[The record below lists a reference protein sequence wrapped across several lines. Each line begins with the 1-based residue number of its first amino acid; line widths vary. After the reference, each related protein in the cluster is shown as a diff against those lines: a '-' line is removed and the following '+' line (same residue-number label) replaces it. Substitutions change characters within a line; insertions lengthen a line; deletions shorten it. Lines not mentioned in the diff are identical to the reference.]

1 MEMIIG
7 GKKVTK
13 PKMIKV
19 YNPFNGEI
27 VGEVPDAEVSDV
39 KVAIELAE
47 EGKKTMK
54 ELPLHKRAEILFNTG
69 LLLEKNEPKITE
81 ILVKEVGKTVNEA
94 KSEVLRTA
102 DLFKYAS
109 EEAKRIHGETLPFS
123 SVTGSE
129 NKRGAY
135 ILEPVGIV
143 GAITPFNVPLSL
155 AAHKV
160 APAIA
165 AGNAIVLKPAT
176 QTPLNTLM
184 LGELLLEA
192 GMPQKALS
200 VLTGHGSTVGNA
212 IVEDPRIRFLSFTGS
227 AETGKNIAK
236 NAGIKKIGLE
246 LGSNAPLIVMDSA
259 NIDKAVKAT
268 VSGGFSVAGQICISV
283 QRVFV
288 HEKVYEIFI
297 DKLVKKVKE
306 IIFGD
311 PTKEETSMGP
321 VIDEQNAI
329 RIIDWIKEAESKGGK
344 ILTGGKRNYTLVEPT
359 VIIDVPLDCKIMQ
372 NELFGPAVALR
383 KVKNL
388 DEAIN
393 LANQSVYGLQA
404 GIFTKNIF
412 EAFRAAQEI
421 ETGGVMINEGPR
433 YRADFM
439 PYGGYKMSGI
449 GREGIRYAIEEMSEI
464 KVICFDIEG

>member
-246 LGSNAPLIVMDSA
+246 LGSNAL
-259 NIDKAVKAT
+259 
-268 VSGGFSVAGQICISV
+268 
-283 QRVFV
+283 
-288 HEKVYEIFI
+288 
-297 DKLVKKVKE
+297 
-306 IIFGD
+306 
-311 PTKEETSMGP
+311 
-321 VIDEQNAI
+321 
-329 RIIDWIKEAESKGGK
+329 
-344 ILTGGKRNYTLVEPT
+344 
-359 VIIDVPLDCKIMQ
+359 
-372 NELFGPAVALR
+372 
-383 KVKNL
+383 
-388 DEAIN
+388 
-393 LANQSVYGLQA
+393 
-404 GIFTKNIF
+404 
-412 EAFRAAQEI
+412 
-421 ETGGVMINEGPR
+421 
-433 YRADFM
+433 
-439 PYGGYKMSGI
+439 
-449 GREGIRYAIEEMSEI
+449 
-464 KVICFDIEG
+464 